1 MKRLVFCL
9 KPKPY
14 LLDFLQ
20 TALAQQLCSWIASD
34 VVAGKSSQK
43 YAWLEA
49 LVNDSGRSLTD
60 ISEVKRLENATH
72 SWSVSLQNYLVH
84 QDNQQ
89 LATNQF
95 QVCFSLI
102 PPQNLES
109 GEENWRLAYALQALE
124 DEEIWVDAET
134 VWQHPVEVITVND
147 HAIEQPQEVLLKG
160 LGLASNI
167 YAPIADSLQEP
178 APKDCELNPIQVY
191 EFIRVIAWQLEDHG
205 LGVILPGNLASGT
218 SHNRLGVSVK
228 ASVKRK
234 KGERLGL
241 KSLLSYD
248 LSLSM
253 GDRQISAQDFEK
265 LLAQKSP
272 LVQLEGEWIVLQ
284 PADVRAAQEILKKS
298 HEPVSLTVED
308 ALRLSTGESQ
318 GIGKLP
324 VTQFET
330 SGILKELIDNLTNN
344 RKIEPIISPQGFSG
358 QLRPYQARGVG
369 WLAFLEQW
377 GLGACLADDMG
388 LGKTPQLIALLL
400 HLKAEDLLE
409 KPSLVICPTSIL
421 SNWQREV
428 HKFAPALSVLVHHG
442 SQRAQGNTFAQ
453 KAKKQNLVITSY
465 ALGLPRPKN
474 PGHGELAKCHF
485 R

>member
-1 MKRLVFCL
+1 MK
-9 KPKPY
+9 P
-14 LLDFLQ
+14 
-20 TALAQQLCSWIASD
+20 
-34 VVAGKSSQK
+34 G
-43 YAWLEA
+43 
-49 LVNDSGRSLTD
+49 
-60 ISEVKRLENATH
+60 
-72 SWSVSLQNYLVH
+72 
-84 QDNQQ
+84 NQQ
-89 LATNQF
+89 LTTHQF
-95 QVCFSLI
+95 QTCFSLI
-102 PPQNLES
+102 PPEDPQS
-109 GEENWRLAYALQALE
+109 GEENWRLTYALQALE
-124 DEEIWVDAET
+124 NDSFLVDAET
-134 VWQHPVEVITVND
+134 IWQHPVEAIVVND
-147 HAIEQPQEVLLKG
+147 HPIEHPQEALLKG

-167 YAPIADSLQEP
+167 YAPIADSLQDP
-178 APKDCELNPIQVY
+178 TPKYCELNPIQVY

-218 SHNRLGVSVK
+218 SHNRLGVAVK

-241 KSLLSYD
+241 KSLLNYD

-253 GDRQISAQDFEK
+253 GDRQISAQDFEQ

-272 LVQLEGEWIVLQ
+272 LVQLDGEWIALQ

-324 VTQFET
+324 VIQFET
-330 SGILKELIDNLTNN
+330 TGILKELIDNLTNN
-344 RKIEPIISPQGFSG
+344 RKIEPITSPKDFSG

-428 HKFAPALSVLVHHG
+428 HKFAPTLIRVGSSWQSALSRQNLCPK
-442 SQRAQGNTFAQ
+442 SQ
-453 KAKKQNLVITSY
+453 KARFSHYQLCF
-465 ALGLPRPKN
+465 GLPRPEN
-474 PGHGELAKCHF
+474 PSNGELARGHF
-485 R
+485 G